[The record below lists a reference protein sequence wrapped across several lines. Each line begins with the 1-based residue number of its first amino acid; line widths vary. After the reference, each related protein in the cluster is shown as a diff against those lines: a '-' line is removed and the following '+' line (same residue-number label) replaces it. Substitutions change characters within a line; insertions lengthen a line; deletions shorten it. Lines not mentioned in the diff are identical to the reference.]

1 MSEPTFTISEL
12 AREFGVTTR
21 TIRYYEDRGL
31 IRPARKGRQRVYAPG
46 DRARLELI
54 LRGKRLGLPLK
65 EVGEI
70 IEMYNV
76 DRGEARQLQHLCT
89 RIQEDRA
96 MLLRQRAEI
105 DTLLLEMDTI
115 EARCRESLAALES

>member
-1 MSEPTFTISEL
+1 MEQQTFSISEL
-12 AREFGVTTR
+12 ASEFGVTTR

-31 IRPARKGRQRVYAPG
+31 IQPGRKGRQRVYSRG
-46 DRARLELI
+46 DRARLKLI

-70 IEMYNV
+70 VDLYDS
-76 DRGEARQLQHLCT
+76 DRGEARQLEHLCA

-96 MLLRQRAEI
+96 MLLRQREEI
-105 DTLLLEMDTI
+105 DTILLEMDSI
-115 EARCRESLAALES
+115 EARCRESLAALHR